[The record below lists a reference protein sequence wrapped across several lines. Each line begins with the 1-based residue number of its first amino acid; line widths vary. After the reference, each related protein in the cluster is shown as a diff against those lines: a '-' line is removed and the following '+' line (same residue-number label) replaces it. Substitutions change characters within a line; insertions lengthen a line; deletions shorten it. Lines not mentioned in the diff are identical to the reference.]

1 MKEISKKNFDGYKYV
16 DGGVCAAKGF
26 KANGLYCGIKENPT
40 KNLTSAL
47 WSRTLCVQPPAF
59 LLRIRSRVLLLLFL
73 RKILLK
79 QAARLRAL
87 SSTPKTLTPA
97 TLTVRKRLTK
107 CAR

>member
-1 MKEISKKNFDGYKYV
+1 MRYLIVVDMQNDFVTGSLGSKMAEMIVPAAVSYTHLDVYK
-16 DGGVCAAKGF
+16 
-26 KANGLYCGIKENPT
+26 
-40 KNLTSAL
+40 
-47 WSRTLCVQPPAF
+47 RQ
-59 LLRIRSRVLLLLFL
+59 LLLFL

-87 SSTPKTLTPA
+87 SSIPKTLTPA